1 MNLLILSD
9 ISCSSYG
16 GNFIESLK
24 LLEKHILSKGNNVL
38 LVFPEDSKNDYWT
51 RDFVSVPQFIDFSSF
66 NNLNSLVHEYDA
78 DIIHTHFI
86 CDPFTLSK
94 LHKAINKNVNYI
106 HHAHNH
112 IIPSNK
118 WYGFAVNYIFKY
130 LMNRYCENDYF
141 ICVSKD
147 VEKSINNYGTHNT
160 CVIYNAVSW
169 NRLDIHNKQDFI
181 NKKDGSF
188 NLLIFANHPYRKGL
202 DFAIKALN
210 DINDDNYRLYITSN
224 NKEEIENFM
233 QDLSVLDKDND
244 RITILPPRNDIG
256 SYLSQTDVF
265 LSPSREEGF
274 TYSLIEAAYCKCA
287 IVATKCPGQTEHNIN
302 GIYWVS
308 DPNNSDEKIIVNEL
322 ASQIKNACSN
332 TGKLD
337 FNQISKEVEENFNQS
352 EWVNKVY
359 SIYTKSQ

>member
-1 MNLLILSD
+1 MKFLILSD

-24 LLEKHILSKGNNVL
+24 LLEKEIISKRDEVL
-38 LVFPEDSKNDYWT
+38 LVFPVESKNDYWT
-51 RDFVSVPQFIDFSSF
+51 ESFISVPEFVDFSSF
-66 NNLNSLVHEYDA
+66 ERLNNLVYDNKI

-86 CDPFTLSK
+86 CDPFTLTK
-94 LHKAINKNVNYI
+94 LHKSINKNIVYI

-112 IIPSNK
+112 IIPSKK
-118 WYGFAVNYIFKY
+118 WYGSIVDILFRY
-130 LMNRYCENDYF
+130 LMNRYCKNDFF

-147 VEKSINNYGTHNT
+147 VEKSVNYYGIKNT

-169 NRLDIHNKQDFI
+169 NRLNIHNEQDFI

-210 DINDDNYRLYITSN
+210 DINDDNYHLYITSN
-224 NKEEIENFM
+224 NKDEIEYFI
-233 QDLSVLDKDND
+233 QDLPVLDKDDD

-287 IVATKCPGQTEHNIN
+287 IVATRCPGQTEHNIN

-308 DPNNSDEKIIVNEL
+308 DPNNSDEKIIVSEL
-322 ASQIKNACSN
+322 ANQIKNACSN

-337 FNQISKEVEENFNQS
+337 FDQISKEVENNFNQS

-359 SIYTKSQ
+359 DVYSKNQ